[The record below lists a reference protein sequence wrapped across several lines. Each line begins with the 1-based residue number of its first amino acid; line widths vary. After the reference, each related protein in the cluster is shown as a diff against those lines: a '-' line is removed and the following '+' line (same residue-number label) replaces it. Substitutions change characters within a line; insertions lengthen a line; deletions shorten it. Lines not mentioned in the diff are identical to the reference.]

1 MEPKDGVRTAGDAA
15 IIRKQ
20 LLWTL
25 AVLLVVAGA
34 WGIWSWGQDTGWG
47 NPDRAV
53 AGKMDLGEKDFV
65 AGRLEDAAVQ
75 YRRIVDRYPK
85 HPLVTQAQTQLATAL
100 QQLGRQQAALA
111 VLQQLSASL
120 ENQPDKADLQA
131 YTMLQIG
138 KVKKDLGDDDGALQA
153 YADVRTKHPG
163 TDWSGEAQSGIGD
176 VLVAQGKYKEA
187 RDAYGVLVKE
197 LPGGFLAAE
206 AQTAIGGCFEQEKNP
221 KAALKAYQLVLDK
234 YPSAVWDTAKA
245 RVDALKK
252 DAEQAKEAADAKGQA
267 ARKARKARKHE
278 DPDGPSS

>member
-100 QQLGRQQAALA
+100 QQLGRLQEALT
-111 VLQQLSASL
+111 VLQQLSDSL
-120 ENQPDKADLQA
+120 EGQTDKSDLHA
-131 YTMLQIG
+131 YTLLQIG
-138 KVKKDLGDDDGALQA
+138 KVKKDMGDFAGALDA
-153 YADVRTKHPG
+153 YNTVRARHPK
-163 TDWSGEAQSGIGD
+163 TDWSGEAQSGIGE
-176 VLVAQGKYKEA
+176 VMEAQGRYKDA
-187 RDAYGVLVKE
+187 RLAYQVLIKE
-197 LPGGFLAAE
+197 MPGGFLAAE
-206 AQTAIGGCFEQEKNP
+206 AQTDIGECYEQEKNA
-221 KAALKAYQLVLDK
+221 KAALKAYQIVLDK

-245 RVDALKK
+245 RLDALKK
-252 DAEQAKEAADAKGQA
+252 ELEDAGDKTSSKG
-267 ARKARKARKHE
+267 
-278 DPDGPSS
+278 